1 MMKNIWKILTGLMLL
16 TSTAYLTSCVKG
28 DFDEPPIYIPTV
40 DFEANKTIAELKAWY
55 EAQQQQ
61 TNDLVLIEEDF
72 IISGVVNAND
82 ESGNLYKKLIMQDET
97 GGIELSLDQTN
108 LYNIYKVGQKLFVK
122 TKGMYIGDYNQLIQL
137 GYDFEGSIGR
147 LPEVYIEDHLFRD
160 SLPGAAPEPEVI
172 SLTGLNKFQISKLVK
187 FENITFTNP
196 GEEWAPQGASATSRG
211 IVGSNLVV
219 RTSSYANFSS
229 DLIPSGSGDITG
241 VLSIF
246 GSTYQLTIRDTA
258 DIGEFGGDVPP
269 PPGGGDGTKD
279 NPYSVAQ
286 AIQKQNATPYE
297 IGFVKGYIVGSV
309 KSGVTSIESGDNI
322 DFSAP
327 FSSNTNV
334 LIADSENETNYN
346 NCVIVNLPA
355 GSSLRESVN
364 LQANPDN
371 LGKWLNV
378 KGTLRTYF
386 GVAGLRDFSGEP
398 DDFEF
403 EGGGGG
409 GGGTGSGTQSD
420 PYNVATA
427 IENQNANPYVVG
439 WVKGFIVG
447 SVKTGVTSIESSDDI
462 HFEPPFTSS
471 TNVLIADDAS
481 ETDYLNCVIV
491 NLPAGKPLRSQV
503 NLLDNPDNLG
513 KWLNVTG
520 TLRTYFGVAGLRDS
534 NGETA
539 DFELENGGGGGGT
552 SIFFEDF
559 DADLGQFTGYS
570 VLGDQVWGWA
580 SFDGGC
586 AVMSGYSNE
595 VNYANEDWLISPEIS
610 LAGQTGV
617 TMNFREAINFITQ
630 ISDMKVLI
638 STNYDGSSNP
648 NSSGDWTE
656 LEGFNRAAGNNWTF
670 VNSGD
675 VSLAAYEGQSIYIAF
690 KYLSTSS
697 GSGTWEISRVE
708 VK

>member
-1 MMKNIWKILTGLMLL
+1 MKNIWKILTGLMLL
-16 TSTAYLTSCVKG
+16 ASSAYLTSCVKG

-40 DFEANKTIAELKAWY
+40 DFEANKTIAEIKTWY
-55 EAQQQQ
+55 EEQQQQ

-72 IISGVVNAND
+72 IISGIVVAND
-82 ESGNLYKKLIMQDET
+82 ESGNLYKKIVIQDET
-97 GGIELSLDQTN
+97 AGIELSLDQTN

-122 TKGMYIGDYNQLIQL
+122 CKGMYIGDYNQLIQL

-147 LPEVYIEDHLFRD
+147 MPEVFIENHLFRD

-172 SLTGLNKFQISKLVK
+172 PLSGLNKFQLGKLVK
-187 FENITFTNP
+187 FENISFTNP
-196 GEEWAPQGASATSRG
+196 GEEWAPEGANATSRG

-219 RTSSYANFSS
+219 RTSSFANFSS

-246 GSTYQLTIRDTA
+246 GSTYQLTIRDTD
-258 DIGEFGGDVPP
+258 DIG
-269 PPGGGDGTKD
+269 
-279 NPYSVAQ
+279 
-286 AIQKQNATPYE
+286 
-297 IGFVKGYIVGSV
+297 
-309 KSGVTSIESGDNI
+309 
-322 DFSAP
+322 
-327 FSSNTNV
+327 
-334 LIADSENETNYN
+334 
-346 NCVIVNLPA
+346 
-355 GSSLRESVN
+355 
-364 LQANPDN
+364 
-371 LGKWLNV
+371 
-378 KGTLRTYF
+378 
-386 GVAGLRDFSGEP
+386 
-398 DDFEF
+398 EF

-409 GGGTGSGTQSD
+409 GGGGAGSGTQSD
-420 PYNVATA
+420 PYDIVSA

-447 SVKTGVTSIESSDDI
+447 SVKTGVTSIESSADI

-471 TNVLIADDAS
+471 TNVLLADDS
-481 ETDYLNCVIV
+481 LETNYMNCVIV
-491 NLPAGKPLRSQV
+491 NLPSGKPLRSQV

-520 TLRTYFGVAGLRDS
+520 TLRTYFGAAGLRDS
-534 NGETA
+534 NGELA
-539 DFELENGGGGGGT
+539 DFEIENGGGGGGT
-552 SIFFEDF
+552 SIFLEDF
-559 DADLGQFTGYS
+559 NTNLGQFTGYS
-570 VLGDQVWGWA
+570 VLGDQVWGWG

-586 AVMSGYSNE
+586 ALMSGYSNE
-595 VNYANEDWLISPEIS
+595 VNYANEDWLISPAIS

-648 NSSGDWTE
+648 NTSGEWIE

-675 VSLAAYEGQSIYIAF
+675 VSLAAYEGQTIRIAF
-690 KYLSTSS
+690 KYLSSAS
-697 GSGTWEISRVE
+697 AGGTWEISRVE